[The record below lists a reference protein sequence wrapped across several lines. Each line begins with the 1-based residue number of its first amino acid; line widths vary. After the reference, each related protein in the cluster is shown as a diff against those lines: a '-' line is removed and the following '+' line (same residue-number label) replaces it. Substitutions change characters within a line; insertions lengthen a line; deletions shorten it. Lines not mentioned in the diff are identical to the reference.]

1 MQKTQIGSK
10 PLETNYGCF
19 ILQQETFQWQSKVVT
34 ENTSCDW
41 FSVKPTELK
50 NEAKKPQSLM
60 CPLES
65 GS

>member
-19 ILQQETFQWQSKVVT
+19 ILQQETFQQQSKVVI
-34 ENTSCDW
+34 ENTSCGR

-50 NEAKKPQSLM
+50 NEAKK
-60 CPLES
+60 LES

>member
-19 ILQQETFQWQSKVVT
+19 ILQQETFQRQSEVVI
-34 ENTSCDW
+34 ENISCGW
-41 FSVKPTELK
+41 FSVKPTEMK
-50 NEAKKPQSLM
+50 NEAKKLQSLM